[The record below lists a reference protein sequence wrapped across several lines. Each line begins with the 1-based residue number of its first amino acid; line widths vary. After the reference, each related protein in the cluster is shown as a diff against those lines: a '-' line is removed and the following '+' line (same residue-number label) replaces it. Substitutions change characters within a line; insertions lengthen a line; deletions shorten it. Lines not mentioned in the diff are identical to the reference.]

1 MAYGTFEALQTLG
14 GGPVRARLLS
24 SNLDAWNTRW
34 AHLGLARSS
43 IDASYFIFEKDPFGY
58 AYLGYLLKKQFEGV
72 HVRVMTD
79 AMADTFGANG
89 FKMPLRGKDYL
100 QELVNHGGEAFIYHP
115 LWQRPAAALKFDFSV
130 LASNHDKIQV
140 VDGRLSITGGRNI
153 ADDYF
158 ADPRDLTDA
167 WRDIELAMEGAGVAQ
182 ALTQAFA
189 SELAGDHVHRVKA
202 DRLGN
207 WTRRDIELVGSYAMM
222 DLWLKDPGL
231 TETRKAAVR
240 DGPDL
245 RQTMAE
251 ALVERTIARLA
262 TDLPT
267 ALLREPDDR
276 EREFLHDNALALVQH
291 PEACGSAIALLA
303 QRSPERDGSAK
314 ILDQTSVAGT
324 RVNDFARSIT
334 MLIDAATRDVVLENP
349 YVVLTE
355 EMVVAMEAAAGRGV
369 CIEIITNSPLSTDST
384 VTQAFFL
391 EDWAYMLARIP
402 TLRIYVITGSRKF
415 HSKAAVIDGQI
426 SLVTT
431 YNLDLLSGYVNSE
444 VGAAVESPELAAD
457 LLAAFRADQADPDH
471 GVLEYRI
478 VRKEDGTP
486 VLKDGQPV
494 PLFGP
499 EHHLPQ
505 AVLDDYC
512 KLRKLWSHTLRN
524 NLPYL
529 APLRHPPLADT

>member
-1 MAYGTFEALQTLG
+1 MARPSFTIPSGNVPRRPL
-14 GGPVRARLLS
+14 
-24 SNLDAWNTRW
+24 N
-34 AHLGLARSS
+34 S
-43 IDASYFIFEKDPFGY
+43 IF
-58 AYLGYLLKKQFEGV
+58 
-72 HVRVMTD
+72 R
-79 AMADTFGANG
+79 
-89 FKMPLRGKDYL
+89 
-100 QELVNHGGEAFIYHP
+100 
-115 LWQRPAAALKFDFSV
+115 V

-140 VDGRLSITGGRNI
+140 VDSSLSITGGRNI

-167 WRDIELAMEGAGVAQ
+167 WRDIELALEGVGVAQ

-207 WTRRDIELVGSYAMM
+207 WTRRDIDLVGAYAMM
-222 DLWLKDPGL
+222 DLWLKGPPL
-231 TETRKAAVR
+231 SETETAAVR
-240 DGPDL
+240 DEPAL

-262 TDLPT
+262 TDLPA
-267 ALLREPDDR
+267 ALFREPDDR
-276 EREFLHDNALALVQH
+276 EREFLHDNALALVRH
-291 PEACGSAIALLA
+291 AEACGSATTLLT
-303 QRSPERDGSAK
+303 QRAPERDGIAK

-355 EMVVAMEAAAGRGV
+355 EMVLAMEAAAGRGV
-369 CIEIITNSPLSTDST
+369 RIDIITNSPLSTDST

-391 EDWAYMLARIP
+391 EDWAYMMARIP

-444 VGAAVESPELAAD
+444 VGAAVQSEELAAD
-457 LLAAFRADQADPDH
+457 LLAAFRADLADPDN

-478 VRKEDGTP
+478 VRKEDGAP
-486 VLKDGQPV
+486 RLKDGQPV

-505 AVLDDYC
+505 EVLDDYC
-512 KLRKLWSHTLRN
+512 RLRKLWSHTLRSHV
-524 NLPYL
+524 PYL

>member
-1 MAYGTFEALQTLG
+1 MVHVTFEALHTLG

-34 AHLGLARSS
+34 SHLELATAS

-58 AYLGYLLKKQFEGV
+58 AYLGHLLKKQLDGV
-72 HVRVMTD
+72 KVRVMTD
-79 AMADTFGANG
+79 AMADTFGVNG

-115 LWQRPAAALKFDFSV
+115 LWQRPAAALEFDFSV

-158 ADPRDLTDA
+158 ADPLDLKDA
-167 WRDIELAMEGAGVAQ
+167 WRDIDVAMEGAGTAR
-182 ALTQAFA
+182 ALTNAFA
-189 SELAGDHVHRVKA
+189 AEIAGDHIHRVRA
-202 DRLGN
+202 DRFGN
-207 WTRRDIELVGSYAMM
+207 WVPRDIELVGAYVMM
-222 DLWLKDPGL
+222 DLWLKDPPL
-231 TETRKAAVR
+231 AETEKAALR
-240 DGPDL
+240 DGSDL

-262 TDLPT
+262 ADLPE
-267 ALLREPDDR
+267 ALRRVPEKRELA
-276 EREFLHDNALALVQH
+276 FLSDNALALVAH
-291 PEACGSAIALLA
+291 PEARGSATALLSL
-303 QRSPERDGSAK
+303 RSPERDGVAR

-324 RVNDFARSIT
+324 RVNDFARRIT

-355 EMVVAMEAAAGRGV
+355 EMVLAMEAAAGRGV
-369 CIEIITNSPLSTDST
+369 CIDIITNSPLSTDST

-402 TLRIYVITGSRKF
+402 TLRIHVITGSRKF
-415 HSKAAVIDGQI
+415 HSKAAVIDSRI
-426 SLVTT
+426 CLITT
-431 YNLDLLSGYVNSE
+431 YNLDLLSGYVNGE

-457 LLAAFRADQADPDH
+457 LLAAFRADQADPEH
-471 GVLEYRI
+471 AVLEYRI
-478 VRKEDGTP
+478 VRNDDGTP
-486 VLKDGQPV
+486 VLKDGLPV

-505 AVLDDYC
+505 DVLDDYC
-512 KLRKLWSHTLRN
+512 RLRKLWSQILRN

-529 APLRHPPLADT
+529 APLRHPPVTGI